1 MNRRRLVFA
10 GAGILTVL
18 LMGTFGYVLVEGW
31 SLFDALYMTV
41 ITVATVGFSEV
52 HPLSQAGRSFTI
64 LVIALGLAAQA
75 FALTTFID
83 FFVAG
88 HLREMLE
95 GRRMNKRIESLS
107 GHTIIAGIGR
117 VGSVVARTLEE
128 EGTDFVIIDHGEDS
142 IRAAQAA
149 GWPHVQGE
157 AADEDSLLAAGVM
170 RAKALVT
177 AVDSDADNLFVT
189 VSARALNPEIF
200 IVARSSH
207 QSSEPK
213 LLKAGANRVLTP
225 NVIGGRRMAAMVAH
239 PVVSDYL
246 DIVAHG
252 QGVEFRLQE
261 IDLDEA
267 SPLAGK
273 TIADARV
280 RERTGIYIL
289 AISRADG
296 SVDANPPADA
306 VLRAGD
312 TLVVLGTPLQLDE
325 FDRAL

>member
-1 MNRRRLVFA
+1 MNRRRLVIA

-18 LMGTFGYVLVEGW
+18 LMGTAGYVIVEGW
-31 SLFDALYMTV
+31 SLFDALYMTI
-41 ITVATVGFSEV
+41 ITVATVGFGEV

-64 LVIALGLAAQA
+64 VVIALGLAAQA

-88 HLREMLE
+88 HLRDMLE
-95 GRRMNKRIESLS
+95 GRRMNKRIENLS
-107 GHTIIAGIGR
+107 GHTIVAGIGR
-117 VGSVVARTLEE
+117 VGSVVARTLAE
-128 EGTDFVIIDHGEDS
+128 EGAEFVIIDHGDES
-142 IRAAQAA
+142 IRAAQDA
-149 GWPHVQGE
+149 GWPHIQGE
-157 AADEDSLLAAGVM
+157 AADEDTLLRAGVM

-189 VSARALNPEIF
+189 VSARALNPDIF

-261 IDLDEA
+261 IDLVAE
-267 SPLAGK
+267 SSLAGK

-296 SVDANPPADA
+296 TVDANPPADA
-306 VLRAGD
+306 VLHSGD
-312 TLVVLGTPLQLDE
+312 TLVVLGTPAQLE
-325 FDRAL
+325 QFDRAL

>member
-1 MNRRRLVFA
+1 MSKRRLAYAIA
-10 GAGILTVL
+10 GLATALLVGTAGYSLI
-18 LMGTFGYVLVEGW
+18 EHW
-31 SLFDALYMTV
+31 SVADAVYMTV
-41 ITVATVGFSEV
+41 ITVATVGFTEV
-52 HPLSQAGRSFTI
+52 HPLTAAGRTFTMA
-64 LVIALGLAAQA
+64 LIALGLAAQA
-75 FALTTFID
+75 FALSTIID

-88 HLREMLE
+88 HLQEMLE
-95 GRRMNKRIESLS
+95 GRRMNKRIEGLS
-107 GHTIIAGIGR
+107 GHTIVAGIGR
-117 VGSVVARTLEE
+117 VGYVVAKTLHE
-128 EGTDFVIIDHGEDS
+128 EGDAFVIIDRTEEALRPAHD
-142 IRAAQAA
+142 A
-149 GWPHVQGE
+149 GWLYVQGE
-157 AADEDSLLAAGVM
+157 AAEEETLIAAGVE
-170 RAKALVT
+170 RARALVT
-177 AVDSDADNLFVT
+177 AVDSDADNLFIT
-189 VSARALNPEIF
+189 VSARALNPDVF

-261 IDLDEA
+261 VDVAEG
-267 SPLAGK
+267 SSLAGK
-273 TIADARV
+273 TIAQARV

-306 VLRAGD
+306 VLSVGD
-312 TLVVLGTPLQLDE
+312 TLVVLGTPSQLEE
-325 FDRAL
+325 FDGAV